1 MAGPSGQKI
10 VVRVCQLQV
19 TPALTEVKF
28 FTICECNQYGN
39 AANLNIMTIA
49 IWLTVVSICLLG
61 AMSPGP
67 SLAVVLQQTLRGG
80 RETGLV
86 AALTHGLGIGLY
98 ALLCISGI
106 AVMITASPIL
116 FTTLQWL
123 GAGYLIWLGIKGLRA
138 QNKTDAPLVNPTSTG
153 SAARDG
159 FLVVFLNPKVAVFFI
174 ALFSQVIGSETTW
187 LEKLAYAATA
197 MFIDMGWYM
206 IVAWSFSNP
215 RWLARLQQNFVWIER
230 AFGVVL
236 IALAIRLL
244 AVSLV
249 N

>member
-1 MAGPSGQKI
+1 MLPCAAL
-10 VVRVCQLQV
+10 RVHSRPHC
-19 TPALTEVKF
+19 VKLE
-28 FTICECNQYGN
+28 T
-39 AANLNIMTIA
+39 MTIT

-80 RETGLV
+80 RKTGLT

-106 AVMITASPIL
+106 AVMITASPLL
-116 FTTLQWL
+116 FTALQWL
-123 GAGYLIWLGIKGLRA
+123 GAAYLVWIGIKGLRA
-138 QNKTDAPLVNPTSTG
+138 RAQPDGVLGNPSTTG

-174 ALFSQVIGSETTW
+174 ALFSQVIGSHTTW
-187 LEKLAYAATA
+187 PEKLAYAATA
-197 MFIDMGWYM
+197 LFIDMGWYM
-206 IVAWSFSNP
+206 IVAWTFSNP
-215 RWLARLQQNFVWIER
+215 RWLGRLQRNVVWLER
-230 AFGVVL
+230 AFGVIL

-244 AVSLV
+244 AGGLV
-249 N
+249 

>member
-1 MAGPSGQKI
+1 
-10 VVRVCQLQV
+10 
-19 TPALTEVKF
+19 
-28 FTICECNQYGN
+28 
-39 AANLNIMTIA
+39 MTIA

-80 RETGLV
+80 RETGLI
-86 AALTHGLGIGLY
+86 AAVTHGLGIGLY

-106 AVMITASPIL
+106 AVMITTSPLL
-116 FTTLQWL
+116 FTALQWL
-123 GAGYLIWLGIKGLRA
+123 GAAYLIWIGIKGLRA
-138 QNKTDAPLVNPTSTG
+138 RAQTDITLQNPPTTG

-187 LEKLAYAATA
+187 LEKFAYAATA
-197 MFIDMGWYM
+197 LFIDMGWYM
-206 IVAWSFSNP
+206 LVAWSFSNP
-215 RWLARLQQNFVWIER
+215 RWLGHLQRNVVWLER
-230 AFGVVL
+230 AFGVIL

-244 AVSLV
+244 AGGLVS
-249 N
+249 

>member
-1 MAGPSGQKI
+1 
-10 VVRVCQLQV
+10 
-19 TPALTEVKF
+19 
-28 FTICECNQYGN
+28 
-39 AANLNIMTIA
+39 MTIT

-80 RETGLV
+80 RETGLI
-86 AALTHGLGIGLY
+86 AALTHALGIGLY

-106 AVMITASPIL
+106 AVMITASPLL

-123 GAGYLIWLGIKGLRA
+123 GAGYLIWIGIKGLRA
-138 QNKTDAPLVNPTSTG
+138 RAATGELMGSAPTTG

-187 LEKLAYAATA
+187 LEKFAYAATA
-197 MFIDMGWYM
+197 LVIDMGWYM
-206 IVAWSFSNP
+206 FVAWTFSNP
-215 RWLARLQQNFVWIER
+215 RWLGRLQRNVVWLER
-230 AFGVVL
+230 AFGVIL

-244 AVSLV
+244 AGGFV

>member
-1 MAGPSGQKI
+1 M
-10 VVRVCQLQV
+10 QL
-19 TPALTEVKF
+19 AD
-28 FTICECNQYGN
+28 
-39 AANLNIMTIA
+39 AANLLTMSIS

-67 SLAVVLQQTLRGG
+67 SLAVVMQQTLRGG
-80 RETGLV
+80 RVTGLV
-86 AALTHGLGIGLY
+86 AAVAHGLGIGLY

-106 AVMITASPIL
+106 AVMITASPWL
-116 FTTLQWL
+116 FNALQWAGAAYL
-123 GAGYLIWLGIKGLRA
+123 GWIGLKALFARAGMDPNLE
-138 QNKTDAPLVNPTSTG
+138 DAPTSG

-174 ALFSQVIGSETTW
+174 ALFSQVIGSDTSW

-197 MFIDMGWYM
+197 MFIDMGWYI

-215 RWLARLQQNFVWIER
+215 RWLGYLQRNVVWLER
-230 AFGVVL
+230 VFGVIL
-236 IALAIRLL
+236 IALAVRLL
-244 AVSLV
+244 IGF

>member
-1 MAGPSGQKI
+1 
-10 VVRVCQLQV
+10 
-19 TPALTEVKF
+19 
-28 FTICECNQYGN
+28 
-39 AANLNIMTIA
+39 MTIT

-80 RETGLV
+80 RHTGLV
-86 AALTHGLGIGLY
+86 AAVTHGLGIGLY

-106 AVMITASPIL
+106 AVMITHSPLL
-116 FTTLQWL
+116 FTTLQWA

-138 QNKTDAPLVNPTSTG
+138 RAKTDAPLADAPTTG

-174 ALFSQVIGSETTW
+174 ALFSQVIGTETTW
-187 LEKLAYAATA
+187 LEKLGYAATA
-197 MFIDMGWYM
+197 LIIDMGWYM
-206 IVAWSFSNP
+206 FVAWSFSNP
-215 RWLARLQQNFVWIER
+215 RWLGRLQRNVVWLER
-230 AFGVVL
+230 AFGVIL

-244 AVSLV
+244 AGSLLS
-249 N
+249 